1 MATATT
7 ETFTD
12 ERVSQVLPGLQK
24 LFESRDGRDL
34 EIVSKEQR
42 PIFAH
47 KVILEIRMPALGE
60 NIETDKTTGKLTLNL
75 SNFMH
80 RYVDK

>member
-24 LFESRDGRDL
+24 LFESRDDMDL
-34 EIVSKEQR
+34 EIIPSEQR
-42 PIFAH
+42 STYAH
-47 KVILEIRMPALGE
+47 KQILKSKMPALGDS
-60 NIETDKTTGKLTLNL
+60 IETATTKGNSTLNL
-75 SNFMH
+75 SNFML
-80 RYVDK
+80 K